1 LFVVE
6 RAEVCFP
13 DRKTRHPFQKFRRLL
28 LQAMPQT
35 ATAGPPVR
43 HLAHHLFVQG
53 IAPAF
58 RLLVLLGQFNHLLLQ
73 FHQPTIR
80 LEVIRDLFHPWIF
93 ISALKH
99 AP

>member
-1 LFVVE
+1 
-6 RAEVCFP
+6 
-13 DRKTRHPFQKFRRLL
+13 

-35 ATAGPPVR
+35 AADGLPVDD
-43 HLAHHLFVQG
+43 LAHHLFAQG

-58 RLLVLLGQFNHLLLQ
+58 RLLVLLGQFNHLFLQ

-80 LEVIRDLFHPWIF
+80 RKVVPDLFHPRIF
-93 ISALKH
+93 VSAPKH